1 MMTAY
6 EQAKELAR
14 NLELKGLFR
23 RAADK
28 WGNAL
33 SLSQDKK
40 QEQECIKNNLR
51 CIRLLKITIREGW

>member
-1 MMTAY
+1 MTAY
-6 EQAKELAR
+6 EQAKELAQS
-14 NLELKGLFR
+14 LELKGLFR
-23 RAADK
+23 RAAEK

-51 CIRLLKITIREGW
+51 CVRLSKITIREGW